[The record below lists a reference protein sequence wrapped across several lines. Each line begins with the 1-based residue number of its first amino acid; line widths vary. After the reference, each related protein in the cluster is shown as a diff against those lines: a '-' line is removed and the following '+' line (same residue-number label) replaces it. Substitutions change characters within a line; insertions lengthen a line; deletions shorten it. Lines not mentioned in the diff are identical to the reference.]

1 MRFFR
6 IPVICV
12 PIVWFLCATNTRVS
26 GRGFLPVDTP
36 AYLLSESGTQR
47 ATKPNTNYGN

>member
-1 MRFFR
+1 VRLFR

-26 GRGFLPVDTP
+26 GRCFVPADTP

-47 ATKPNTNYGN
+47 ANNQNTNYGN